1 MPKVPHIDS
10 AFFGSFIIDGKKYNH
25 DVIVSWRGEVRERRK
40 THEFTKAE
48 LNNVLMESPEVVIVG
63 TGHSGVVKVDPGVE
77 VAARLEGVE
86 LIIKQTPEAV
96 QEYNKLAKAKKKAVA
111 VLHSTC

>member
-10 AFFGSFIIDGKKYNH
+10 AFFGSFIIDGKRYDC
-25 DVIVSWRGEVRERRK
+25 DVVISWKGEVHERKK

-48 LNNVLMESPEVVIVG
+48 LLGVLMAEPEVVVVG
-63 TGHSGVVKVDPGVE
+63 TGHSGVVKVESGVE

-96 QEYNKLAKAKKKAVA
+96 QEYNKLARAKKKVVA